1 MNVLNYLV
9 FLTATL
15 FASVVLAAAQ
25 PQKPAP
31 AEPDFFGAN
40 GAQIT
45 VGGKQYTIKIGA
57 AAGNGKRDVT
67 VTSAANGQQSYQSNP
82 NQANHPVN
90 HHKDGIQVFVGT
102 DQRDVMVPAGQANW
116 NGLSVVMI
124 GLGGDDILV
133 GSTTV
138 SGDVILGG
146 DGNDLIIGREG
157 TDQLWGGAGDDAIAG
172 GPGSD
177 TIVGGPGNDASAF
190 EALFVGSG
198 VKDNSDGSY
207 TVGDKAKQHQVIL
220 LVAPEEDVPLKDE
233 FDSNAFGLWGQG
245 DDDEIWGEAG
255 DDVIVGGVRIHTDA
269 NYLDGGGGEDIIRGG
284 QGQDSIYGGDQ
295 DDTLLGGIGTSDAGD
310 FIFGGSG
317 LDSISGAGGTDELFG
332 ESDNDTIYAFVKGT
346 DRDDGGNLIDGG
358 DDNDSLLGSLGG
370 DTMLGRNG
378 RDRIL
383 GAAGSNVIC
392 GGGHIDEI
400 LGGTGSDRING
411 EGEEDVIRGGLGN
424 DYIWGDD
431 GADEI
436 HGDEGDD
443 FIDGEQGA
451 DGLYGESGNDRIV
464 DVDVSNTGIDG
475 GDGNDEIN
483 CFDGNNLGSFDGA
496 VGGPGLDTFW
506 ADEFSADGTSIGDI
520 LPDIELAETWNV
532 MPGPTQ
538 PADGT
543 AKPVCP

>member
-15 FASVVLAAAQ
+15 FASVVLAATQ

-45 VGGKQYTIKIGA
+45 VDGKQYTIKIGA

-67 VTSAANGQQSYQSNP
+67 VTSAANGQKSYQSNP

-102 DQRDVMVPAGQANW
+102 DQRDVMVPAGQAHW

-233 FDSNAFGLWGQG
+233 FNSNAFGLWGQG
-245 DDDEIWGEAG
+245 EDDDIWGETG
-255 DDVIVGGVRIHTDA
+255 DDVIVGGVRTHTDA
-269 NYLDGGGGEDIIRGG
+269 NYLDGGDGEDIVRGG
-284 QGQDSIYGGDQ
+284 QGQDSIYGGDL

-317 LDSISGAGGTDELFG
+317 LDSISGAGGADELFG

-346 DRDDGGNLIDGG
+346 DRDDGGNRIEGNTGDDNLFGASGPDTILGHAGSDKIMGAPGNDTISGGDDVGDEIDGG
-358 DDNDSLLGSLGG
+358 TGDDA
-370 DTMLGRNG
+370 
-378 RDRIL
+378 IW
-383 GAAGSNVIC
+383 A
-392 GGGHIDEI
+392 
-400 LGGTGSDRING
+400 G
-411 EGEEDVIRGGLGN
+411 EGIDTVRGGL
-424 DYIWGDD
+424 
-431 GADEI
+431 
-436 HGDEGDD
+436 GDD
-443 FIDGEQGA
+443 FIDGE
-451 DGLYGESGNDRIV
+451 DGNDRLFGDDGEDRLV
-464 DVDVSNTGIDG
+464 DVDTLFNILHG
-475 GDGNDEIN
+475 GVGNDEIN
-483 CFDGNNLGSFDGA
+483 CFDNNILGSWDDAF
-496 VGGPGLDTFW
+496 GGPGLDTFW
-506 ADEFSADGTSIGDI
+506 ADEFSLDFSSMGDD
-520 LPDIELAETWNV
+520 LLDLELAETWHV
-532 MPGPTQ
+532 MAGPTGSL
-538 PADGT
+538 DGRV
-543 AKPVCP
+543 KP